1 MIDCTRTPTRA
12 RTRVRARTHAHA
24 NAHKNAHAH
33 ARAHAC
39 ARRHTRTH
47 AHACTRTHTHLG
59 IIDIYDVKEL
69 LTPVDDEDRIRVH
82 SAVNAGEFDEVLRVP
97 SDVLNFE
104 KVS

>member
-1 MIDCTRTPTRA
+1 MIDCTRTRA
-12 RTRVRARTHAHA
+12 RARTHAHA
-24 NAHKNAHAH
+24 NAHENAHEN
-33 ARAHAC
+33 AHAC